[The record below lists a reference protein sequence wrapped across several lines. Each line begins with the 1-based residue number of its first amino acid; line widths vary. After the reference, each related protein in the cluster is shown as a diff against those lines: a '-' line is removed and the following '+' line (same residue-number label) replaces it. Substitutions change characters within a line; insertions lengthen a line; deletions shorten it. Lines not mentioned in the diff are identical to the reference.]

1 MFKNTLKRLGAIVLA
16 LAMAMSV
23 MMVSAFAED
32 AVTGVTI
39 TKEVSKSDNAYVTPE
54 TFTFTVT
61 PGTAKAATSTTPAI
75 YAGLA
80 GGVLGTTITF
90 DSTKD
95 SSKTGTLQVVNSVFA
110 NAAPGIYRYEVKE
123 TAGSTNGM
131 TYSTATKYL
140 DVYVTT
146 GGVVYA
152 KQIENE
158 AGTAKEDGTFTNTQA
173 TKKLTVK
180 KVIEGN
186 QADPN
191 KEFTFTITISGVTG
205 EQYTLTKG
213 QDTQVVKTDV
223 PVTIKLKGGE
233 SLTIEGLSP
242 ADTYIVDEADYSAD
256 GYTTTGEVTTA
267 TAIGDTDKE
276 VTVTNTKSVNTPTG
290 VIMNIAPY
298 VLMVALAGGIA
309 FFFLR
314 RRNAE

>member
-23 MMVSAFAED
+23 MAVTAFAED

-39 TKEVSKSDNAYVTPE
+39 TKTVSKSANAYVTPE

-61 PGTAKAATSTTPAI
+61 PGTAKAATANTPAI
-75 YAGLA
+75 YAGPA

-110 NAAPGIYRYEVKE
+110 NVAPGIYRYEVKE

-140 DVYVTT
+140 DVYVTA

-152 KQIENE
+152 AQIENE
-158 AGTAKEDGTFTNTQA
+158 AGTAKDDGTFTNTQA
-173 TKKLTVK
+173 TKTLTVR
-180 KVIEGN
+180 KVISGN
-186 QADPN
+186 QADSN
-191 KEFTFTITISGVTG
+191 KDFEFTITISGATG

-213 QDTQVVKTDV
+213 QTTQVVKTGV
-223 PVTIKLKGGE
+223 PVTITLKGGE

-242 ADTYIVDEADYSAD
+242 ADTYIVDETDYSAD

-267 TAIGDTDKE
+267 TAIGNTDKE
-276 VTVTNTKSVNTPTG
+276 VTVTNTKNVSTPTG